1 MKHVFFLQK
10 MKYSTKIMFSKIIQ
24 YFSIFIK
31 EFIILYNWM
40 LYIIKTFVLHWI
52 ILFYFCIGVD
62 QLVTHIESF
71 FFPKRMKYS
80 TKTIFEICD
89 FE

>member
-1 MKHVFFLQK
+1 MKHVFFLEK

-62 QLVTHIESF
+62 QLVTHIASF

-89 FE
+89 SE